1 MPSAGPPMQR
11 CHHLSGDTV
20 DQTLVHDLGKQMMI
34 AIPAP
39 LVVEH
44 HQEHVGVFQLLQQRL
59 AIGALRAGRWDMCL
73 RCGAE
78 DNCVAERAAQAVEDG
93 CLEHEGLEMVRQP
106 IEDFLGQVVDYKA
119 ITASKCRDEGSEV

>member
-44 HQEHVGVFQLLQQRL
+44 HQEHIGVFQLLQQRL
-59 AIGALRAGRWDMCL
+59 AIGAARAAWCWDMCL
-73 RCGAE
+73 QRVAE
-78 DNCVAERAAQAVEDG
+78 DNSVAERAAHAVEDG
-93 CLEHEGLEMVRQP
+93 CLEHEGLEMV
-106 IEDFLGQVVDYKA
+106 G
-119 ITASKCRDEGSEV
+119 